1 MTGTNDKLR
10 SLFLALLM
18 VGSVFGATIAFSGTA
33 AAANNAVSVTSATE
47 ANGDITVEFN
57 QSVENSAN
65 GDLTEANFEVYISAA
80 ASNDYVRWN
89 SSGNADGD
97 ITASDITKRS
107 DTEYVLN
114 GSNTWGDLFP
124 ADDVLVNVT
133 DVRRVNGVSG
143 TVSTGNVSVGLSSAV
158 LDEGDGNFN
167 TESTA
172 RRMYQGT
179 PITLNASSDNT
190 PFLFQNVAN
199 NQTLAEYSTGAGS
212 STFVFDTNQLNV
224 GETYRV
230 VFNPTNSPNQNVNNK
245 GARSEKYITLDSLD
259 LTGSL
264 AEDGT
269 TFDYDQ
275 SQDIS
280 VDGSAKRANQP
291 TVISVGGQVL
301 SANWSNAGQLID
313 SDYTGLG
320 LDAGDYTVTLTDIQ
334 TGNSVNVGSFSVQPF
349 PEADSASFGENVVE
363 DTRGDVARIPIELEN
378 PDDGALATVSIG
390 SKGETNYVTNVT
402 VADDDGD
409 GQVTLLFNTYNA
421 GTNEL
426 PRVFSAEG
434 GSIADWRNESGQFIE
449 ALENTGAPSNESR
462 GRYATLDATNYQ
474 MQIAAHNA
482 DQQNIF
488 NFTEDTDDSVSG
500 SQVDDVGTL
509 SLGSRTTESS
519 QVWVAPAGDSG
530 DIDLSYVQ
538 NNAGSSLTQSDMAA
552 DGEVV
557 VHEIVASGL
566 EGAIMNQTNFE
577 DRSVKGA
584 FLNETRDLGGP
595 AAGPG
600 ALLSTRFSQVD
611 LEPNAQ
617 RPSISA
623 NWTNSE
629 IFANFDENTIYVAL
643 KLDQVASTDPY
654 LEDGEL
660 WNATFTIEEYE
671 AVGPVLGGRG
681 GGSLESEWEYR
692 NARAPLETN
701 NNNEIILRNQP
712 NQVIRSGNGVTVAP
726 GTDLSLVV
734 DARDAEQSPFVRTL
748 STTVESDRTFTFN
761 TGLADK
767 AAGINFT
774 AVLRRGGNQLSDAAE
789 YEGEIRGLPQA
800 TVTFNDQTVSEQNQ
814 EVTVS
819 SVLMTEGGFVA
830 IHEGGAGG
838 PVIGTSKYLE
848 SGQQSN
854 VRVTLDEN
862 VSSGTTLV
870 AMPHLDTNANNL
882 YDFDPADSET
892 PDGPYTSGG
901 APVTDSAT
909 VTVER
914 APANFQVSG
923 LSPSDVTV
931 DQGDV
936 ISAVEATI
944 ENTGEQ
950 EATQTVE
957 FRVGDGAVASQDV
970 TLGAGESTT
979 VSFEDIDTSAV
990 SPGSYTHGVFT
1001 EDDSTT
1007 AVLTVDAVEPAN
1019 FQVSG
1024 LSPTDVTV
1032 TQGDVIGQV
1041 QATVENTGEMEGTQT
1056 IEFRVGGGA
1065 VASQDVTLGAGEST
1079 TVTFE
1084 NIDTSAVSPGT
1095 YTHGV
1100 FSADDS
1106 ATAAL
1111 GVEEPPTPTPTPS
1124 PTPTASPTPTDT
1136 PEPATPTPTDTATP
1150 TDTPGDM
1157 STDTPTD
1164 TDEPTTSDSGDGGPG
1179 FGVALAVIAL
1189 LAAALIAVRRRD

>member
-18 VGSVFGATIAFSGTA
+18 VVSVFGATIAFSGTA
-33 AAANNAVSVTSATE
+33 AAVNQDPSVLDATE
-47 ANGDITVEFN
+47 DDGQISIAFSDNVRNGTNDNQIESSDDFFVVYLRQPGSADFTRTNVSSTDVNVQAGGARYTIDRSVVGGDVSPAADLIVNVGTIRPETRANGDDTNDVTPGNVTVDVSSLKISESTSSFN
-57 QSVENSAN
+57 SRSTAERVYVGETVA
-65 GDLTEANFEVYISAA
+65 FE
-80 ASNDYVRWN
+80 
-89 SSGNADGD
+89 
-97 ITASDITKRS
+97 S
-107 DTEYVLN
+107 DTTGDNTDILLENIDDGQIVLDGATGTN
-114 GSNTWGDLFP
+114 SQEIVFDSENLQSGDTYQLTFDEDGSPTKKYF
-124 ADDVLVNVT
+124 NVT
-133 DVRRVNGVSG
+133 DLR
-143 TVSTGNVSVGLSSAV
+143 LS
-158 LDEGDGNFN
+158 
-167 TESTA
+167 
-172 RRMYQGT
+172 
-179 PITLNASSDNT
+179 ASFS
-190 PFLFQNVAN
+190 
-199 NQTLAEYSTGAGS
+199 
-212 STFVFDTNQLNV
+212 
-224 GETYRV
+224 
-230 VFNPTNSPNQNVNNK
+230 
-245 GARSEKYITLDSLD
+245 
-259 LTGSL
+259 
-264 AEDGT
+264 EDGT
-269 TFDYDQ
+269 TFGYQENAAYDVSGDAIRGSQSNTVRSVEVQVTGAQNFYDTLDYNGRGEFSGSFDKGL
-275 SQDIS
+275 IS
-280 VDGSAKRANQP
+280 
-291 TVISVGGQVL
+291 
-301 SANWSNAGQLID
+301 
-313 SDYTGLG
+313 
-320 LDAGDYTVTLTDIQ
+320 AGDYSVSIIDIQ
-334 TGNSVNVGSFSVQPF
+334 TGVTIDAGSFSVQDF
-349 PEADSASFGENVVE
+349 PEADSASFGDSVVE

-378 PDDGALATVSIG
+378 ADEGALATVSIG

-421 GTNEL
+421 GTHIQD
-426 PRVFSAEG
+426 RVFSAES
-434 GSIADWRNESGQFIE
+434 GSIASWRGESGQFVE
-449 ALENTGAPSNESR
+449 ALENTAAPTNASR

-474 MQIAAHNA
+474 MQIAAHNG
-482 DQQNIF
+482 DQRNIY
-488 NFTEDTDDSVSG
+488 NFTESTDNSISG
-500 SQVDDVGTL
+500 SQVDEVATL
-509 SLGSRTTESS
+509 SLSSRTTESS

-530 DIDLSYVQ
+530 DIDLGYVQ
-538 NNAGSSLTQSDMAA
+538 DNAGSSLTQSSMAA

-557 VHEIVASGL
+557 VHQIVASGL
-566 EGAIMNQTNFE
+566 EGAIMNWTENE
-577 DRSVKGA
+577 DLSVKEA
-584 FLNETRDLGGP
+584 FLRESDVGP
-595 AAGPG
+595 IAGYG
-600 ALLSTRFSQVD
+600 NANLLSIDFSQVD
-611 LEPNAQ
+611 VEPNAE
-617 RPSISA
+617 RPSVQA
-623 NWTNSE
+623 NDTNSE
-629 IFANFDENTIYVAL
+629 IFANFDENTFYVAL
-643 KLDQVASTDPY
+643 KLDEVSSEDPY

-660 WNATFTIEEYE
+660 WNASFQINEYD

-681 GGSLESEWEYR
+681 GGTLGSEWTYR
-692 NARAPLETN
+692 DARAPLATN
-701 NNNEIILRNQP
+701 NDNEIILRNQP
-712 NQVIRSGNGVTVAP
+712 GQVIRSGTGVTVAP

-734 DARDAEQSPFVRTL
+734 DARDADQSPFVRTL
-748 STTVESDRTFTFN
+748 ETTVEPGRTFSFETDL
-761 TGLADK
+761 GDK

-774 AVLRRGGNQLSDAAE
+774 AVLRRGGSQLSSEAD

-800 TVTFNDQTVSEQNQ
+800 TVSFDDQTVTEMNQ
-814 EVTVS
+814 EVTVA

-882 YDFDPADSET
+882 YDFDPDDENT

-923 LSPSDVTV
+923 LSPADVTV
-931 DQGDV
+931 EQGDV

-950 EATQTVE
+950 EGTQTVE
-957 FRVGDGAVASQDV
+957 FRVGGSAVADTEV
-970 TLGAGESTT
+970 TLGAGESET
-979 VSFEDIDTSAV
+979 VTFEDIDTADV
-990 SPGSYTHGVFT
+990 SPGSYTHGIFS
-1001 EDDSTT
+1001 EDDSAT

-1056 IEFRVGGGA
+1056 IEFRVGGSA
-1065 VASQDVTLGAGEST
+1065 VASQDVTLGAGDST

-1084 NIDTSAVSPGT
+1084 NIDTSSVSPGA

-1100 FSADDS
+1100 FSEDDS

-1111 GVEEPPTPTPTPS
+1111 AVEEPPTPTPTPS

-1150 TDTPGDM
+1150 TATATP
-1157 STDTPTD
+1157 TDTPTD
-1164 TDEPTTSDSGDGGPG
+1164 TEEPTTTDSGDGGPG